1 MNKFLTASSRI
12 VIAWAII
19 GAAAFVVGALAGFTW
34 RCLSFGFGLT
44 S

>member
-19 GAAAFVVGALAGFTW
+19 GAASGIVGALAGFTW
-34 RCLSFGFGLT
+34 RCLSFGFGLF